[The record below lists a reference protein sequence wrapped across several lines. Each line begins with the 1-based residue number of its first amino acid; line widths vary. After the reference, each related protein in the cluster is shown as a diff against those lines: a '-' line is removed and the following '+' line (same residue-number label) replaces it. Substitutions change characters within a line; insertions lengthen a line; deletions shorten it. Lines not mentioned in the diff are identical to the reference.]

1 MPVFISFDQSRNGE
15 KGSSEPTSS
24 KGLPESLEV
33 GDFGDRLALF
43 LALADGLSRITERN
57 NGQDFQF
64 IWDAQ
69 ERFHLVQS
77 SEAHPVRPDPY
88 RPGRIARL
96 ASETENIVLS
106 IATTIA
112 GGAPAR
118 YRVQFSPM
126 RPAAAAYRGSRRR

>member
-1 MPVFISFDQSRNGE
+1 MVRKDPS
-15 KGSSEPTSS
+15 KPTSF

-57 NGQDFQF
+57 NGHDFQF

-77 SEAHPVRPDPY
+77 PEAHPVRADPF
-88 RPGRIARL
+88 RPGRQIIDWIARL

-112 GGAPAR
+112 SGACAI
-118 YRVQFSPM
+118 
-126 RPAAAAYRGSRRR
+126 